1 MVVQWYFA
9 VLYHNSSW
17 VSFDFTAK
25 KHGEHLSFPK
35 PCRLGIL
42 HLDCPSEA
50 CGNGDYRLGG
60 ADETTKV
67 ESVGGSTGVAGE
79 MGIFAY

>member
-50 CGNGDYRLGG
+50 CGNGDYRLGA